1 MILLSALRSLGRI
14 GMGRRPKQGDLDR
27 MIADLRGRL
36 QCGRR
41 PPRAPAPRLSPA
53 LSIRLLRSVQLRK
66 LRRTLAYAARHQPHY
81 RRTLGPGRFDPRDL
95 RTIEDLRRLPITE
108 RADLEDDRDG
118 FISRAPGLTPSIALR
133 TSGTTGRPLDLFLTR
148 EEFEYYVAVQALS
161 GMAAGFLGPD
171 QIVQVHMSLDTS
183 LAAQIFS
190 AAARRCGAL
199 VLNVGVSGAIDASLE
214 ALRQEW
220 SLPGKRPKISGLMAS
235 PGQIR
240 ALAARAEWLGIGR
253 DQVGLQRVFTCGA
266 LVSDDLRRLVRR
278 VWDLPLREAWSM
290 IETPGTGAVEC
301 DSGRLHFLDL
311 SGLVEFLDPATREPV
326 PPGRPGIAVVT
337 AFHPDR
343 ELMPVIRYWSGDLM
357 VASAETACDC
367 GMVSTLIDSIPGRI
381 DQMLVVGARNFF
393 PQAMGDLLTGYPE
406 LVQPPRF
413 RVAVEERAA
422 AQHVVMEIECSPSLA
437 GEARPGLTE
446 QIRGALPIARD
457 PYVTSGVVR
466 FDLSLVAAG
475 SIREPFPYKLQ
486 GPAPAG

>member
-1 MILLSALRSLGRI
+1 
-14 GMGRRPKQGDLDR
+14 
-27 MIADLRGRL
+27 
-36 QCGRR
+36 
-41 PPRAPAPRLSPA
+41 
-53 LSIRLLRSVQLRK
+53 
-66 LRRTLAYAARHQPHY
+66 
-81 RRTLGPGRFDPRDL
+81 
-95 RTIEDLRRLPITE
+95 
-108 RADLEDDRDG
+108 
-118 FISRAPGLTPSIALR
+118 
-133 TSGTTGRPLDLFLTR
+133 
-148 EEFEYYVAVQALS
+148 
-161 GMAAGFLGPD
+161 
-171 QIVQVHMSLDTS
+171 
-183 LAAQIFS
+183 
-190 AAARRCGAL
+190 
-199 VLNVGVSGAIDASLE
+199 
-214 ALRQEW
+214 
-220 SLPGKRPKISGLMAS
+220 
-235 PGQIR
+235 
-240 ALAARAEWLGIGR
+240 
-253 DQVGLQRVFTCGA
+253 
-266 LVSDDLRRLVRR
+266 
-278 VWDLPLREAWSM
+278 M